1 VHSAEIGEVMSNP
14 FYTEFNTP
22 FGVMPFDK
30 ITNEHYL
37 PALDEAM
44 KRHSAEIEAI
54 KNNSEEES
62 FENVIEA
69 FEKSGSMLGAVSSA
83 FFNLNSANTND
94 EMTEIAKEF
103 SPKLTAHSNGIRLD
117 EGIFKKVKKV
127 YDNKSSLDLTVEQTT
142 LLEKFY
148 KDFVRNGALLNEEQK
163 TKLKSIDEELSK
175 LGIQFSDNVLKETN
189 EFEMVLENV
198 SDLDGLPEG
207 AIEAASM
214 IAKEKGHEGKWCV
227 TLDYPSYIPFVT
239 YATNRALREKLAKE
253 MSSRGAKGNERD
265 NKEIVKKIANLR
277 HERANILGYTTHA
290 DFTLEQRMALK
301 ADNVINLLND
311 LKGKAFPAA
320 KEHIEEIKSFA
331 KNLDGLEDLQAWDYA
346 FYFEKLKKEKYSIDD
361 EMLKPYFK
369 LENVLDGVF
378 QVANKLFGLTFE
390 ERTDIPKY
398 HEDVITYEVKDADG
412 NHVSVFYG
420 DYFPRASKR
429 GGAWMTLFREQHM
442 EGSTDVRPHVAN
454 VCNFTKPTDSKPS
467 LLTFNEVTTLF
478 HEFGHGLHGM
488 LSKCKYETLAGTNV
502 YWDFVEL
509 PSQILENWAYEKECL
524 DLFAKHYETGELI
537 PGELVEK
544 LKASAN
550 FGEGRATLRQ
560 LSFALLD
567 LSWHAKDPSGITDI
581 SKHEEEATESVRLLP
596 KVEGAYSSTA
606 FGHIFAGGYSAGY
619 YSYKW
624 AEVLDADAFEVF
636 KTKGIFDRSTAD
648 SFRENILERG
658 GTEHPMELY
667 KKFRGQEPTPDALLR
682 RGGLL

>member
-1 VHSAEIGEVMSNP
+1 MSNP
-14 FYTEFNTP
+14 FFNEFDTP
-22 FGVMPFDK
+22 FGVVPFDK
-30 ITNEHYL
+30 VSNEHYL
-37 PALDEAM
+37 PALEEAM
-44 KRHSAEIEAI
+44 KRHNAEIEAI
-54 KNNSEEES
+54 KTNTEAET
-62 FENVIEA
+62 FANVIEA
-69 FEKSGSMLGAVSSA
+69 YEKSGAMLGAVA
-83 FFNLNSANTND
+83 GVFFNLHSANTND

-103 SPKLTAHSNGIRLD
+103 SPKLTAHSNSIRLD
-117 EGIFKKVKKV
+117 EGLFNKVKKV
-127 YDNKSSLDLTVEQTT
+127 YEMKDSLDLSVEQTT

-148 KDFVRNGALLNEEQK
+148 KDFTRNGALLDEEKK

-175 LGIQFSDNVLKETN
+175 LGLQFSDNVLKETN
-189 EFEMVLENV
+189 AFEMVIENE

-207 AIEAASM
+207 VKEAAAM
-214 IAKEKGHEGKWCV
+214 TAKEKEKEGKWV
-227 TLDYPSYIPFVT
+227 FTLDYPSYIPFVT
-239 YATNRALREKLAKE
+239 YATKRELREKLAKA
-253 MSSRGAKGNERD
+253 MSARGAQGNERD
-265 NKEIVKKIANLR
+265 NREIIKKIANLR
-277 HERANILGYTTHA
+277 HERANLLGYETHA
-290 DFTLEQRMALK
+290 DFTLEQRMALNSN
-301 ADNVINLLND
+301 NVFNLLND
-311 LKGKAFPAA
+311 LKDKALPAGKD
-320 KEHIEEIKSFA
+320 HIEEVKEFA
-331 KNLDGLEDLQAWDYA
+331 KKTDGLEDFQSWDYA

-378 QVANKLFGLTFE
+378 KVANKLFGLTFE

-412 NHVSVFYG
+412 NHVSIFYG

-442 EGSTDVRPHVAN
+442 NGDVDVRPHVAN
-454 VCNFTKPTDSKPS
+454 VCNFTKPTESKPS

-537 PGELVEK
+537 PAELVEK
-544 LKASAN
+544 LKTSAN

-567 LSWHAKDPSGITDI
+567 MSWHAADPSAITDVA
-581 SKHEEEATESVRLLP
+581 KHEEEATSAVRLLP

-624 AEVLDADAFEVF
+624 AEVLDADAFEAF
-636 KTKGIFDRSTAD
+636 KENGIFDRSTAD
-648 SFRENILERG
+648 KFRENILERG
-658 GTEHPMELY
+658 GSEHPMELY
-667 KKFRGQEPTPDALLR
+667 KKFRGHEPTADALLR
-682 RGGLL
+682 RGGLI

>member
-1 VHSAEIGEVMSNP
+1 MSNP
-14 FYTEFNTP
+14 FFNDFDTP
-22 FGVMPFDK
+22 FGTVPFDK
-30 ITNEHYL
+30 VSNEHYL
-37 PALDEAM
+37 PALEEAM
-44 KRHSAEIEAI
+44 KRHKEEIEAI
-54 KNNSEEES
+54 KNNTDEPS

-69 FEKSGSMLGAVSSA
+69 FEKSGAMLGSVSAV

-103 SPKLTAHSNGIRLD
+103 SPKLTSHSNSIRLD
-117 EGIFKKVKKV
+117 EGLFAKVKDV
-127 YDNKSSLDLTVEQTT
+127 YDKKESLDLTLEQTT

-163 TKLKSIDEELSK
+163 TAVKSIDEELSK
-175 LGIQFSDNVLKETN
+175 LGVQFSDNILKETN
-189 EFEMVLENV
+189 EFMMILDSVE
-198 SDLDGLPEG
+198 DLDGLPEG
-207 AIEAASM
+207 AIEAAAM
-214 IAKEKGHEGKWCV
+214 TAKEKGHEGKWV
-227 TLDYPSYIPFVT
+227 ITLDYPSYIPFVT
-239 YATNRALREKLAKE
+239 YAKNRSLREKLAKA
-253 MSSRGAKGNERD
+253 MGTRGCKGNERD
-265 NKEIVKKIANLR
+265 NKEIVKRIATLR
-277 HERANILGYTTHA
+277 HERAQILGYNTHA

-301 ADNVINLLND
+301 ADNVFNLLND
-311 LKGKAFPAA
+311 LKDKAFPAA
-320 KEHIEEIKSFA
+320 QDHINEVKEFA
-331 KNLDGLEDLQAWDYA
+331 KKLDGIEDLQSWDYA
-346 FYFEKLKKEKYSIDD
+346 YYFEKLKKEKYSIDD

-369 LENVLDGVF
+369 LENVIDGVF
-378 QVANKLFGLTFE
+378 KVANKLFGLTFE

-412 NHVSVFYG
+412 NHVSIFYG
-420 DYFPRASKR
+420 DYFPRPSKR
-429 GGAWMTLFREQHM
+429 GGAWMTLFREQYM
-442 EGSTDVRPHVAN
+442 DGSTDVRPHVAN

-502 YWDFVEL
+502 FWDFVEL
-509 PSQILENWAYEKECL
+509 PSQILENWAFEKECL

-537 PGELVEK
+537 PAELVEK

-567 LSWHAKDPSGITDI
+567 MSWHSKNPSSI
-581 SKHEEEATESVRLLP
+581 SNVAEHEEEATSGVRLLP
-596 KVEGAYSSTA
+596 KVEGTCTSTA
-606 FGHIFAGGYSAGY
+606 FSHIFAGGYSAGY

-636 KTKGIFDRSTAD
+636 KNNGIFDKKTAD